1 MKKYIIYISLF
12 FLSISCNSSR
22 NIVKTDSVK
31 FKLPK
36 NAVKIEKTALN
47 QSPKIAEKFK
57 PHSDIYKV
65 DDIYIGLTPVAEVKY
80 EADRLKR
87 LKDVF
92 EYGQIGLDFPDND
105 NSSSIKKINKNE
117 VFTKHIRSKENE
129 EYYFVIVN
137 NNRNKVIMGSVI
149 FEKESDYNQANK
161 ILRGMLNSFEFQER

>member
-1 MKKYIIYISLF
+1 MF

-22 NIVKTDSVK
+22 NIVKTDSGK

-87 LKDVF
+87 LKGLYDDSRKEF
-92 EYGQIGLDFPDND
+92 DLLYGKSND
-105 NSSSIKKINKNE
+105 HYKSSLKKINKNAAGCE
-117 VFTKHIRSKENE
+117 TVRVDSSH
-129 EYYFVIVN
+129 VIN
-137 NNRNKVIMGSVI
+137 P
-149 FEKESDYNQANK
+149 
-161 ILRGMLNSFEFQER
+161 

>member
-1 MKKYIIYISLF
+1 MF

-22 NIVKTDSVK
+22 NIVKTDSGK

-117 VFTKHIRSKENE
+117 VFTKYISYGCRP
-129 EYYFVIVN
+129 
-137 NNRNKVIMGSVI
+137 NRKRGS
-149 FEKESDYNQANK
+149 
-161 ILRGMLNSFEFQER
+161 